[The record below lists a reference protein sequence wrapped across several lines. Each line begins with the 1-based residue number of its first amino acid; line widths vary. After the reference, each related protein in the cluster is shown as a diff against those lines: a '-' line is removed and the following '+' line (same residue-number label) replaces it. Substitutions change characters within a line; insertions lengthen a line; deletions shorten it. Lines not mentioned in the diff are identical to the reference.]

1 MALFIC
7 KLVDE
12 IQKDM
17 EEIVDFQYKVGTD
30 TYESLQDRLQR
41 LHKEGMEK
49 FMKEE
54 IFYVP
59 DDYAENLVRQYTG
72 QERKNMIAH
81 LKYTLRIL
89 KFYTNNDFAFKDVHN
104 EQLFLQNGKILV
116 EVVQLFEK
124 FRIIGSENLQMLG
137 DLFEQLLS
145 KGFKQNEGQF
155 FTPVPITRFIWN
167 SLPVEKILKTEE
179 GAGLPKIIDYACG
192 AGHFDGRV

>member
-1 MALFIC
+1 M
-7 KLVDE
+7 
-12 IQKDM
+12 
-17 EEIVDFQYKVGTD
+17 
-30 TYESLQDRLQR
+30 
-41 LHKEGMEK
+41 
-49 FMKEE
+49 
-54 IFYVP
+54 P

-81 LKYTLRIL
+81 LKHTLRIL

-192 AGHFDGRV
+192 AGHF